1 MLKAMKDLVQKVSL
15 FCNLE
20 TAMAELLEDHE
31 KRLSALEDSH
41 GKLSG
46 KHDGL
51 HTRVVE
57 QEQILGSHIRGHK

>member
-20 TAMAELLEDHE
+20 TAMADILEDHE

-41 GKLSG
+41 GKLA
-46 KHDGL
+46 KMHDGL
-51 HTRVVE
+51 HTRVIENE
-57 QEQILGSHIRGHK
+57 QVLGAHVRGHK

>member
-1 MLKAMKDLVQKVSL
+1 MLRAMKDLVQKVSL

-20 TAMAELLEDHE
+20 TAMADILEDHE

-41 GKLSG
+41 GKLAA

-51 HTRVVE
+51 HTRVIENE
-57 QEQILGSHIRGHK
+57 QVLGAHTRGHK